1 MENKNRSNPANNSGY
16 KTNAGAK
23 IPRHRLKELEM
34 QAEAK
39 MMVEKLN
46 QFGKIRSETTIHNSM
61 FELTIR
67 GEITEIDSFLFETK
81 IGIGTGRVFLRK
93 QTGSYN

>member
-1 MENKNRSNPANNSGY
+1 MENKNRKNEQQPGC
-16 KTNAGAK
+16 KHEAGVK
-23 IPRHRLKELEM
+23 IPRLRLKELEM
-34 QAEAK
+34 QCEAK

-46 QFGKIRSETTIHNSM
+46 QFGKIRSETTIYNSM

-67 GEITEIDSFLFETK
+67 GEIAEIDSFLFETK

>member
-1 MENKNRSNPANNSGY
+1 MENKSK
-16 KTNAGAK
+16 KTPGCRIKAGVK
-23 IPRHRLKELEM
+23 IPRLRLKELEM

-46 QFGKIRSETTIHNSM
+46 QFGKIRSETQIHNSM
-61 FELTIR
+61 FELTIK
-67 GEITEIDSFLFETK
+67 GEIAEIDSFLFETK
-81 IGIGTGRVFLRK
+81 IGTGTGRVFLRK